1 MEEYEYLVDGE
12 QIYSDFVEYIE
23 YFDNLK
29 SYQIKTQEGGIVN
42 WYPKTGTV
50 LVQGKE
56 HIRKKINDYLK
67 KSLE

>member
-1 MEEYEYLVDGE
+1 MRFRGKLK
-12 QIYSDFVEYIE
+12 
-23 YFDNLK
+23 NLEFLIATEFRLK
-29 SYQIKTQEGGIVN
+29 ETKKINYAHQIKTQEGGIVN

-67 KSLE
+67 KSLD